1 MSTRQY
7 EGGWGKEERNPGL
20 ESANRSGQGPGT
32 RRLERGC
39 QLPLLFSLDSG
50 PAAAAAA
57 RYLPMCLLQ
66 SGGGGRDGPA
76 RHVTSTSRA
85 KEESARVA
93 RARLTRSPTERVASS
108 SHSYH
113 TSCEACSADARYRAN
128 KDFTGFLVLG
138 VIRKVLPTASRM
150 STTAARCRAV
160 MTSQDTTS
168 RFPTAALLASRDVVQ
183 PLKATNVARGDCD
196 S

>member
-1 MSTRQY
+1 
-7 EGGWGKEERNPGL
+7 
-20 ESANRSGQGPGT
+20 
-32 RRLERGC
+32 
-39 QLPLLFSLDSG
+39 
-50 PAAAAAA
+50 
-57 RYLPMCLLQ
+57 MCLLQ
-66 SGGGGRDGPA
+66 SGGGGRDCPA

-93 RARLTRSPTERVASS
+93 RARLTSSPTQRVAFSN
-108 SHSYH
+108 HSYH
-113 TSCEACSADARYRAN
+113 PPCEARSADARYRAN
-128 KDFTGFLVLG
+128 KKDFTGFLVLG

-183 PLKATNVARGDCD
+183 PLKATNVARGDYD
-196 S
+196 SQPAAQQRHPPAQPFPRGFIGGVSKPSADGRPRRQADRFSI